1 MRSMLP
7 TDQCQAMARP
17 PGDRGS
23 LSTVVLSIDCSPNT
37 WNTPLPASCRPP
49 KNSVRSAVGPLH
61 LSIVFC
67 LLLLFGCW
75 LFVVPTIATATLLHN
90 GINQTDA
97 PTAEGKLPLLVL
109 SPCCL
114 LAIYK
119 FAITHTHQLSLSLFL
134 SQLPSR
140 SLLARPRV
148 KRA

>member
-1 MRSMLP
+1 MLP

-17 PGDRGS
+17 PGHRGGS

-37 WNTPLPASCRPP
+37 LHWNTPLPAPCRPP

-67 LLLLFGCW
+67 LLLLFDCW

-119 FAITHTHQLSLSLFL
+119 FAITHTPTFSLSLSL
-134 SQLPSR
+134 SCPTAHCSPGR
-140 SLLARPRV
+140 E
-148 KRA
+148 